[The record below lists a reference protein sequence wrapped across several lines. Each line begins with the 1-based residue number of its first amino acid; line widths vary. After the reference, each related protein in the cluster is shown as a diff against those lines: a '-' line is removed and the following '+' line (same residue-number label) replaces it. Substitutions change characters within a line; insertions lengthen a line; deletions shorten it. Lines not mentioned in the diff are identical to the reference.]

1 VLLTPA
7 GALAWASGRGGQAGL
22 AQSKNINKKI
32 INNKIIKFVYVKK
45 YKYEFIIFL
54 FIDAR
59 VRIKIPIQIYF
70 IVFYLVI

>member
-1 VLLTPA
+1 LAQPGHWLGPVA
-7 GALAWASGRGGQAGL
+7 GAGRLGWAQP
-22 AQSKNINKKI
+22 KNINKKI
-32 INNKIIKFVYVKK
+32 KNNKIIKFVYVKK

>member
-1 VLLTPA
+1 
-7 GALAWASGRGGQAGL
+7 
-22 AQSKNINKKI
+22 
-32 INNKIIKFVYVKK
+32 VYVKK
-45 YKYEFIIFL
+45 YINMNLLFFL

>member
-22 AQSKNINKKI
+22 AQPKNINKKI

-45 YKYEFIIFL
+45 I
-54 FIDAR
+54 
-59 VRIKIPIQIYF
+59 
-70 IVFYLVI
+70 